1 MNPSQILESAE
12 VLCST
17 GSPDSVRASMRLVKV
32 SADLAQAEMI
42 KTFEKAQNDIIK
54 ELARLTNNDLATY
67 HVEAAL
73 MRVTI
78 TLGRLKGVIEPIAE
92 TLVKANV
99 IIGKLRGRF
108 GMTPALQPKDFYS
121 AFQLA
126 EPETKRVELVVN
138 QMLGQI
144 NHAVDNAR
152 QSLRNQVQAACVSS
166 QSSKDNQDQ
175 VEVNFPS
182 IESQG
187 EDVPTALVKKEKKL
201 TEKDKAELVKNP
213 TKAAKNIS
221 QDAYKQI
228 QYMRTMYVVGRRE
241 ADIVRQQTLRSIALQ
256 EATGSGMVNAQKNL
270 ITSLMNEGLVAFV
283 DRSGR
288 KWTLGNYCNMA
299 TRTTSAQASNLG
311 EIFDD
316 PEQDLYIIVDR
327 KSTCPICAKYE
338 GRVYSRS
345 GTNPNYPPLK
355 DAFSKIDPNGSDEIE
370 NTYLSIHPNCRHTIA
385 KWVESAHTPEQIEA
399 YRKFSNPLT
408 NPYSAEQRTEEEVKR
423 YKERERVM
431 GLEAAS
437 EREYRKLMQY
447 IPVNELGSWI
457 TFHKHFLKKDDK
469 YKKLLEK
476 YRNLIKDNK

>member
-108 GMTPALQPKDFYS
+108 GLAPTEFYS
-121 AFQLA
+121 AFKLA
-126 EPETKRVELVVN
+126 EPETKRVDMIVN

-144 NHAVDNAR
+144 NHAVDSAR
-152 QSLRNQVQAACVSS
+152 QSVRNQVQSACVSS
-166 QSSKDNQDQ
+166 QSDKDAQGQ

-182 IESQG
+182 IESSS
-187 EDVPTALVKKEKKL
+187 ENVALVPKKQKKL
-201 TEKDKAELVKNP
+201 TEKEKTELLKNP
-213 TKAAKNIS
+213 AKSAKNITE
-221 QDAYKQI
+221 DAKKQI
-228 QYMRTMYVVGRRE
+228 QYMRNMYVIGRRE

-385 KWVESAHTPEQIEA
+385 KWVEAAHTPEQIEA

-408 NPYSAEQRTEEEVKR
+408 NPYSVEQRTEEEIKR
-423 YKERERVM
+423 YKKRERVM
-431 GLEAAS
+431 GIEAAS

-447 IPVNELGSWI
+447 IPVSELGSWI
-457 TFHKHFLKKDDK
+457 TFHKHFIKKDDK

>member
-108 GMTPALQPKDFYS
+108 GLAPTEFYS
-121 AFQLA
+121 AFKLA
-126 EPETKRVELVVN
+126 EPETKRVDMIVN

-144 NHAVDNAR
+144 NHAVDSAR
-152 QSLRNQVQAACVSS
+152 QSVRNQVQSACVSA
-166 QSSKDNQDQ
+166 QSDKDAQGQ

-182 IESQG
+182 IESSS
-187 EDVPTALVKKEKKL
+187 ENVALVPKKQKKL
-201 TEKDKAELVKNP
+201 TEKEKTELLKNP
-213 TKAAKNIS
+213 AKSAKSITE
-221 QDAYKQI
+221 DAKKQI
-228 QYMRTMYVVGRRE
+228 QYMRNMYVIGRRE

-270 ITSLMNEGLVAFV
+270 ITSLMKEGLVAFV

-316 PEQDLYIIVDR
+316 PEQDLYIIIDR

-385 KWVESAHTPEQIEA
+385 KWVEAAHTTEQIEA

-408 NPYSAEQRTEEEVKR
+408 NPYSTEQRTQEEVKR

-431 GLEAAS
+431 GIEAAS

-447 IPVNELGSWI
+447 IPVSELGSWI
-457 TFHKHFLKKDDK
+457 TFHKHFIKKDDK

-476 YRNLIKDNK
+476 YRNLIKNNK